1 MSKSFE
7 NYQKRKLKGSYFTVT
22 LSMTLVLFVIGGLGL
37 VVLKSTTLSDY
48 FKEQMAMTIYL
59 KDEVPQANID
69 KFIAS
74 LDQEPY
80 SKEVVFVSKEEA
92 ARTFAK
98 EVGEDF
104 ISFVGKN
111 PLRNN
116 LDLYLEAEYVSVV
129 AMDQIEKEL
138 KENNFVFEIRY
149 DRPLVEIM
157 NKNIQ
162 KVSKYTAVVC
172 LFFMLVSVLLINSSL
187 RLSIYSKRFTIKTM
201 QMVGATKGFI
211 RAPFIWKNIK
221 LGFVAALLANA
232 FLALIIWKA
241 DLRFPELLLIKEKE
255 MLITVAVGLFV
266 IGFLISSL
274 STFLATTRFLNLRS
288 EELYN

>member
-59 KDEVPQANID
+59 KDEIPQTNID

-74 LDQEPY
+74 LDEEPY

-116 LDLYLEAEYVSVV
+116 LDLYLEAEYVSVI

-162 KVSKYTAVVC
+162 KVSKYTALVC
-172 LFFMLVSVLLINSSL
+172 LFFMLVSILLINSSL

-221 LGFVAALLANA
+221 LGFVAAFFANA

>member
-37 VVLKSTTLSDY
+37 VVLKSSTLSDY

-74 LDQEPY
+74 LDEEPY

-92 ARTFAK
+92 ARTFSK

-104 ISFVGKN
+104 IDFIGKN

-157 NKNIQ
+157 NKNIK
-162 KVSKYTAVVC
+162 KVSEYTAIVC
-172 LFFMLVSVLLINSSL
+172 LFFMLISIILINSSL

-221 LGFVAALLANA
+221 LGFIAA
-232 FLALIIWKA
+232 FLANGFLAIIIWKA
-241 DLRFPELLLIKEKE
+241 DLRFPELLLLKQKE
-255 MLITVAVGLFV
+255 MLITVGVGLFV
-266 IGFLISSL
+266 IGFVISSL